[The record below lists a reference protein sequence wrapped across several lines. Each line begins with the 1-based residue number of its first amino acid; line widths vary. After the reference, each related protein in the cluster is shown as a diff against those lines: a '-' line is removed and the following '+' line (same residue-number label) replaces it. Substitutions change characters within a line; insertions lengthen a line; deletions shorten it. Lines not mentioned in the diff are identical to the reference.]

1 MTVYNFLKILIRN
14 IGSVDIGDTQ
24 FIIRTLEGDYE
35 TYSLYLDDDIDGQVG
50 LVLDVL
56 GNE

>member
-14 IGSVDIGDTQ
+14 IGSVDIGDTKL
-24 FIIRTLEGDYE
+24 IIRTPEGDYE
-35 TYSLYLDDDIDGQVG
+35 PYAFDWDKDIDGQDA

-56 GNE
+56 GSE